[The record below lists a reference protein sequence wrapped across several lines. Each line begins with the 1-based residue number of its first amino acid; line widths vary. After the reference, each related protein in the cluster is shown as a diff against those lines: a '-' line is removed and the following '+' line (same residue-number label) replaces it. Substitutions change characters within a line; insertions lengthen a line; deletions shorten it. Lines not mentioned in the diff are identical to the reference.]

1 MNGNPSNITSLLFT
15 DAKTLGISWLN
26 NEVVV
31 SWGDIFTSGQCL
43 YYEISAGSYEAGVNI
58 LQWQFTNQ
66 TSITFGI
73 PVSVKADS
81 GLDVY
86 VYIRAISTGG
96 FYGQKGGHFK
106 IP

>member
-1 MNGNPSNITSLLFT
+1 
-15 DAKTLGISWLN
+15 
-26 NEVVV
+26 
-31 SWGDIFTSGQCL
+31 L
-43 YYEISAGSYEAGVNI
+43 YYEISAGSYEVGVNI